1 MRKRLPKA
9 MEARSPE
16 DEEFAARVRYHYL
29 MCKLEDYAQAA
40 FEAFFDYVERQQGL
54 RREAA
59 EAADLEAAFDD
70 HQRSIRQD
78 TARDVQLAHLSAM
91 RLEEERKMDWAKE
104 MMRELTRMFDE
115 GSRLQ
120 SRQIIQI

>member
-1 MRKRLPKA
+1 
-9 MEARSPE
+9 METRSNE

-29 MCKLEDYAQAA
+29 MCKLEAYAQAA
-40 FEAFFDYVERQQGL
+40 FEAFCDYADRLQGL

-59 EAADLEAAFDD
+59 EAADLEAAFDNPE
-70 HQRSIRQD
+70 RSIRPD
-78 TARDVQLAHLSAM
+78 TARDAQLAHLTAM
-91 RLEEERKMDWAKE
+91 KLEEERKMDWAKE